1 MKQETGPES
10 VTLVHISTICLA
22 MTDNITCQIDV
33 PDGRRFMI
41 SFPPAMVPAD
51 GDAAP
56 AWLVSQVTGLA
67 QHITN
72 WRLRSMAP
80 LWDDARGPVG
90 LPQQSQSP
98 PRFCLV
104 GAFVAGSRTRPF
116 DPRQAR
122 LKKERLALEKLNAE
136 SDHVHVTPIDII
148 EGSEPE
154 RYRVTFSCRGISDI
168 DASQNPIYSDRH
180 EVLIICD
187 DFFPSDVPKL
197 RWETPIWH
205 PNIQHIEPKAVCVNK
220 SEWLGGM
227 GLDDLV
233 RLMFEMVQYKNY
245 HADAE
250 SKPFPLDLEVAKWV
264 REYAEPSGII
274 DKSRN
279 IFVDDRP
286 FTRPTVDDTRR
297 IKIGLVKKSEPL
309 VPRIKFL
316 GSAMDRPVASSPSR
330 IKIKKLE

>member
-1 MKQETGPES
+1 
-10 VTLVHISTICLA
+10 

-41 SFPPAMVPAD
+41 SFPPTMVPAD
-51 GDAAP
+51 NNTAP
-56 AWLVSQVTGLA
+56 AWLVSQVTGSA

-72 WRLRSMAP
+72 WRLRFIPP
-80 LWDDARGPVG
+80 LPDDACGVVD
-90 LPQQSQSP
+90 LPRQSQSP

-104 GAFVAGSRTRPF
+104 GAFVAGSPTRPF

-136 SDHVHVTPIDII
+136 SDHVRVTPINVVD
-148 EGSEPE
+148 GSEPE
-154 RYRVTFSCRGISDI
+154 RYRITFSCRGISDI
-168 DASQNPIYSDRH
+168 DASKNPIYSDLH

-187 DFFPSDVPKL
+187 DSFPSDVPKL

-220 SEWLGGM
+220 PEWLGGM

-245 HADAE
+245 HAVTG
-250 SKPFPLDLEVAKWV
+250 SKPYPLDEDVAKWV
-264 REYAEPSGII
+264 REYAEPAGIV

-279 IFVDDRP
+279 ISVDDRP
-286 FTRPTVDDTRR
+286 FTRPTVDAVRR

-316 GSAMDRPVASSPSR
+316 GSAMDRPVTSSPST